1 MRIGLFTDTYTP
13 DINGV
18 VSSIVTLQKELEKN
32 GHDVFVITNHR
43 SFLTTQRDGNILRL
57 PGMEL
62 KWLYGYKLSTP
73 YHFSA
78 RDEVR
83 EMNLDIIHVH
93 TEFGVG
99 MFGRIVA
106 KTLNIPVVSTY
117 HTMYEDYMHYINKF
131 DIAEIE
137 KMGKKVTGML
147 SRNIGES
154 VQALIAPSEK
164 TKETLIKYG
173 VTTPIYIV
181 PTGLDLKMFRLENPD
196 QEKINDIRKEYNI
209 QDNDKVIVYVGRIAQ
224 EKSIEIPLEGFQFI
238 QDEHIKFMIV
248 GGGPQLEELKEL
260 ARHYNLEN
268 RVIFTDK
275 KPREDVPY
283 YYACA
288 DAFVSASL
296 TETQGMTFIES
307 MAGGLPLFARKDKV
321 LEDLVVEGETGYYFQ
336 DAKEFAQKV
345 MHFLSLDKKTKL
357 NMKEQA
363 KNIVLKYD
371 SDIFYNKVLSV
382 YYQAI
387 DDFQDAYEVLK
398 VKTLD
403 DYVKITVENEKEA
416 QSYPILISVDD
427 YFLYKIRK
435 GTMLDRNTVKEL
447 HHKEKILLAYRAC
460 IRRLR
465 IKDYTKKE
473 MTTYLQQKT
482 ELVKEDIAQL
492 IKELEEKGYIN
503 DAMYLQEKVEKM
515 QYSLQGK
522 GKILRSMVEKG
533 LPYEQ
538 VKEAI
543 DKIDDNNESEK
554 AIFMADKIKQTI
566 KDKSQFM
573 TRQTIMRK
581 LIANGFETSLARRV
595 SEMVKLPD
603 INEEDALDKAIHK
616 ALRSY
621 SRRYEGH
628 QLRNKVMT
636 YCMNKGFSS
645 SDVIQHLNEMEWH
658 DEQDN

>member
-43 SFLTTQRDGNILRL
+43 AFLTTQRDGNILRL

-78 RDEVR
+78 RDEIR
-83 EMNLDIIHVH
+83 EMKLDVIHVH

-131 DIAEIE
+131 DIAEVE
-137 KMGKKVTGML
+137 KMGKKVTGLL

-154 VQALIAPSEK
+154 VQAVIAPSEK
-164 TKETLIKYG
+164 TKETLLKYG
-173 VTTPIYIV
+173 VTTPIYII
-181 PTGLDLKMFRLENPD
+181 PTGLDLDMFRLEQPNQD
-196 QEKINDIRKEYNI
+196 KIKAIKEEY
-209 QDNDKVIVYVGRIAQ
+209 QLHDDDKIIIYVGRVAQ
-224 EKSIEIPLEGFQFI
+224 EKSIEIPLEGFQYI
-238 QDEHIKFMIV
+238 QDEHTKFMIV

-260 ARHYNLEN
+260 AAHYHLQH

-275 KPREDVPY
+275 KPREEIPY

-288 DAFVSASL
+288 DGFVSASL

-307 MAGGLPLFARKDKV
+307 MAGGLPLFARKDQV
-321 LEDLVVEGETGYYFQ
+321 LEDLVIEKETGYYFQ

-345 MHFLSLDKKTKL
+345 TEFFTISEEAKQVMRDKTK
-357 NMKEQA
+357 ER
-363 KNIVLKYD
+363 VLKYD
-371 SDIFYNKVLSV
+371 SDIFYNKILSV
-382 YYQAI
+382 YYQAM

-403 DYVKITVENEKEA
+403 DYVKITVENEKES

-435 GTMLDRNTVKEL
+435 GTMLDRNTVNTL
-447 HHKEKILLAYRAC
+447 YHKEKILLGYRGC

-465 IKDYTKKE
+465 MRDYTKKE

-482 ELVKEDIAQL
+482 ELSQEDIEQL
-492 IKELEEKGYIN
+492 IKELEEKGYLN
-503 DAMYLQEKVEKM
+503 DHAYLQEKIEKM
-515 QYSLQGK
+515 QHSLQGK
-522 GKILRSMVEKG
+522 GKILRSMVAKG
-533 LPYEQ
+533 LPYEK

-543 DKIDDNNESEK
+543 DKIDDSDESQK
-554 AIFMADKIKQTI
+554 AVIMADKIKQTI

-581 LIANGFETSLARRV
+581 LISNGFESGLARRV
-595 SEMVKLPD
+595 SDMVKLPD
-603 INEEDALDKAIHK
+603 VNEEDALRKAIQK
-616 ALRSY
+616 AIRSY
-621 SRRYEGH
+621 SKRYNGF
-628 QLRNKVMT
+628 QLKTKVMN

-645 SDVIQHLNEMEWH
+645 DDVIQYLNEMEWN
-658 DEQDN
+658 DEQNN

>member
-43 SFLTTQRDGNILRL
+43 SLLAKREGNILRL

-78 RDEVR
+78 RDEIR
-83 EMNLDIIHVH
+83 DMHLDVIHVH

-117 HTMYEDYMHYINKF
+117 HTMYEDYMHYINRF

-137 KMGKKVTGML
+137 KVGKKFTGIL

-154 VQALIAPSEK
+154 VQAVIAPSEK

-173 VTTPIYIV
+173 VTTPIYII
-181 PTGLDLKMFRLENPD
+181 PTGLDLAAFHRENLD
-196 QEKINDIRKEYNI
+196 MERVRSIKQEYHLSS
-209 QDNDKVIVYVGRIAQ
+209 QDKVIVYVGRIAQ
-224 EKSIEIPLEGFQFI
+224 EKSIEIPLEGFRFI
-238 QDEHIKFMIV
+238 EDPHVKFMIV
-248 GGGPQLEELKEL
+248 GSGPQLNDLKEQ
-260 ARHYNLEN
+260 AKRCHLED

-307 MAGGLPLFARKDKV
+307 MAGGLPLFARRDKV
-321 LEDLVVEGETGYYFQ
+321 LEDLVIEDQTGYYFH
-336 DAKEFAQKV
+336 DAREFAEKV
-345 MHFLSLDKKTKL
+345 TAFLRKDGDVIRDMGK
-357 NMKEQA
+357 A
-363 KNIVLKYD
+363 ARDRVVRYD

-398 VKTLD
+398 IKTLD
-403 DYVKITVENEKEA
+403 DYVKITVMNEKE
-416 QSYPILISVDD
+416 SSSFPVLISVED

-435 GTMLDRNTVKEL
+435 GTMLDRNTVEEF
-447 HHKEKILLAYRAC
+447 HHKEKVLLAYRAC

-465 IKDYTKKE
+465 LKDYTHKE
-473 MTTYLQQKT
+473 MHRYLEQKT
-482 ELVKEDIAQL
+482 DLSEQDITQL
-492 IKELEEKGYIN
+492 LNELEEKGYVN
-503 DAMYLQEKVEKM
+503 DQAYLHDKMEKLHGSM
-515 QYSLQGK
+515 QGK
-522 GKILRSMVEKG
+522 GKILRSLVEKG
-533 LPYEQ
+533 IPYED
-538 VKEAI
+538 VKQALDAI
-543 DKIDDNNESEK
+543 NDDDESQKAVDLAEK
-554 AIFMADKIKQTI
+554 LKQSV

-581 LIANGFETSLARRV
+581 LIANGFDSNLARSV
-595 SEMVKLPD
+595 SEKVKLPD
-603 INEEDALDKAIHK
+603 VDEKEALDKTIQK
-616 ALRSY
+616 AMRMY
-621 SRRYEGH
+621 GKKYKGY
-628 QLRNKVMT
+628 QLKNKVMV

-645 SDVIQHLNEMEWH
+645 NDIITYLNEMEWK
-658 DEQDN
+658 DE